1 MGPSTPIYDGA
12 TFTSRDTGYYQGG
25 SRNNGKILPLQEKT
39 LETNPGTYTLNR
51 DDGSVTV
58 NKSGAYRITTEI
70 QQEAG
75 DSNSFAV
82 QVKDKYGNVVSNNQY
97 NTFATEGVGFQKG
110 TITTVIPVEEG
121 QKISVALIS
130 PGPITLRTNPN
141 GTATSTSTV
150 NMTILRVGDRP

>member
-1 MGPSTPIYDGA
+1 
-12 TFTSRDTGYYQGG
+12 
-25 SRNNGKILPLQEKT
+25 LPLQEKT

-58 NKSGAYRITTEI
+58 NKPGAYRITTEI

-82 QVKDKYGNVVSNNQY
+82 QVNGQGASPTQY
-97 NTFATEGVGFQKG
+97 NTFASEGGGFKNA
-110 TITTVIPVEEG
+110 TITTVLPLNAGDRV
-121 QKISVALIS
+121 SAALIT

-150 NMTILRVGDRP
+150 NMTILRVGERP